1 MLMQEWAANLG
12 LILLAYGLGSL
23 PFAVWITQWR
33 TGRDVRQVGS
43 GHSGATNVMRA
54 AGWAAGAA
62 VAVLDVGKGWA
73 AVELARRGGT
83 WAATPALAAA
93 AVVIGHCWPILA
105 SFRGGMGV
113 ATAAGALAA
122 MWPMGT
128 ALAVVAGVVVQWIV
142 RHTARGNV
150 VTGLLV
156 GPIWAVA
163 GAPLGTALAAA
174 AAGLV
179 VSVRSASDWAR
190 VYNELWLDRPPER
203 SGGKR
208 DRGSK
213 QEEKSASGSGGLGGR
228 LGRRGSGRAR
238 GSGSGRLR
246 RRGSRGRSGRRSGRG

>member
-1 MLMQEWAANLG
+1 MQDLATHLG

-23 PFAVWITQWR
+23 PFAVWITRWR

-43 GHSGATNVMRA
+43 GHSGATNAMRA

-62 VAVLDVGKGWA
+62 VAVLDVGKGWV

-105 SFRGGMGV
+105 GFRGGMGV
-113 ATAAGALAA
+113 ATGAGALAA
-122 MWPMGT
+122 MWPMGA
-128 ALAVVAGVVVQWIV
+128 ALAVVAGIVVQFLV

-150 VTGLLV
+150 VTGLVV
-156 GPIWAVA
+156 GPMWALA

-190 VYNELWLDRPPER
+190 VYGELWLDRPSQGAAENTTVGSKKKEALR
-203 SGGKR
+203 SGSR
-208 DRGSK
+208 R
-213 QEEKSASGSGGLGGR
+213 LGGS
-228 LGRRGSGRAR
+228 LGRRGGRGAR
-238 GSGSGRLR
+238 GSESGRLR
-246 RRGSRGRSGRRSGRG
+246 RRGGRGRSGRRSGRG

>member
-1 MLMQEWAANLG
+1 MQELATHLG

-23 PFAVWITQWR
+23 PFAVWITRWR

-43 GHSGATNVMRA
+43 GHSGATNAMRA

-62 VAVLDVGKGWA
+62 VAILDVGKGWV

-105 SFRGGMGV
+105 GFRGGMGV

-122 MWPMGT
+122 MWPMGA
-128 ALAVVAGVVVQWIV
+128 ALAVVAGVVVQFFV

-150 VTGLLV
+150 VTGLVV
-156 GPIWAVA
+156 GPMWALA

-174 AAGLV
+174 TAGLV
-179 VSVRSASDWAR
+179 VSVRSASDWSR
-190 VYNELWLDRPPER
+190 VYNELWLDRPSER
-203 SGGKR
+203 SVEKTV
-208 DRGSK
+208 RGSK
-213 QEEKSASGSGGLGGR
+213 EQETLASGSRGLSGR
-228 LGRRGSGRAR
+228 LSRRGSRRAR
-238 GSGSGRLR
+238 GGESGRLR
-246 RRGSRGRSGRRSGRG
+246 RRGGRGRSGRRGGRG